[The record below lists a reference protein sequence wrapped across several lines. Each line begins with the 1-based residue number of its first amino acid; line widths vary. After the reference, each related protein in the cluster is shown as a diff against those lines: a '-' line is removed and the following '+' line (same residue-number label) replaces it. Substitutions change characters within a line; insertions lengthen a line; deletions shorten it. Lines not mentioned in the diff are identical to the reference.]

1 MDSVVFCIFYALLN
15 YMMLF
20 LSFVCPLLR
29 SVSGVSMAG
38 FFFCCL
44 KQILRR
50 ISRMFVNI
58 YKKYQN
64 ILCRTNVRFLAFIHV
79 NHDIMDLKHMDL

>member
-1 MDSVVFCIFYALLN
+1 
-15 YMMLF
+15 
-20 LSFVCPLLR
+20 
-29 SVSGVSMAG
+29 
-38 FFFCCL
+38 
-44 KQILRR
+44 
-50 ISRMFVNI
+50 MFVNI